1 MNAKRTLLATLM
13 SGLLATA
20 GQPALALDL
29 LGAYRIAADSDP
41 TLRAAAANR
50 DALLEADDQA
60 LAQVLPNI
68 GLSAGRTRTREK
80 IESTSSTI
88 FRNQTS
94 YFTTDRYSLELSQ
107 PLFRYD
113 RFIQLQQAD
122 SQVAQALANYSAAE
136 QDLIIRLAEGYFNVL
151 AAQDNLSFARAE
163 LEAIGRQLEQARERF
178 EVGLIAITDVHEAQ
192 ARYDLATSQE
202 IVAEN
207 ELDSAREALYE
218 ITGELNEPV
227 NALNDRMQLLYP
239 EPRDTATWVDR
250 ALDNNLNLIALQA
263 AVEAARQEVKRQRA
277 GHYPT
282 LDLVASHGNTDIG
295 GGSFGGRETTESAI
309 GIQAQI
315 PIFQGGAV
323 NSLTREAHYRFIE
336 SQEQFDQVR
345 RQTQRQTRDAYR
357 GVASGIA
364 QVRALEQALV
374 STETALEAA
383 ETGFEVGTRTIV
395 DVLDA
400 QRERFRAQRDLARAR
415 YDYLL
420 STLRL
425 KQAAGSL
432 GVDDLQA
439 INAWFQ

>member
-1 MNAKRTLLATLM
+1 MNPKRTLLATLM
-13 SGLLATA
+13 SGLLATT
-20 GQPALALDL
+20 GQPVLALDL

-41 TLRAAAANR
+41 ALRAAAANR

-60 LAQVLPNI
+60 LAQLLPNVGI
-68 GLSAGRTRTREK
+68 NGSLSRNRFDDLDTDNLSY
-80 IESTSSTI
+80 STDQIYTLTAT
-88 FRNQTS
+88 QT
-94 YFTTDRYSLELSQ
+94 
-107 PLFRYD
+107 LFRWD
-113 RFIQLQQAD
+113 QFVALDQAD
-122 SQVAQALANYSAAE
+122 NRVARALAEYSAAE
-136 QDLIIRLAEGYFNVL
+136 QALIIRLAEAYFNVL
-151 AAQDNLSFARAE
+151 AAQDNLAFARAE
-163 LEAIGRQLEQARERF
+163 LDAIGRQLEQARERF

-202 IVAEN
+202 IVAKN

-227 NALNDRMQLLYP
+227 NPLNDRMQLLYP

-250 ALDNNLNLIALQA
+250 ALENNLNLVALQA

-282 LDLVASHGNTDIG
+282 LDASASVSRRDQN
-295 GGSFGGRETTESAI
+295 FGGVFGLKRHDASI
-309 GIQAQI
+309 GVELNV
-315 PIFQGGAV
+315 PLFQGGAV
-323 NSLTREAHYRFIE
+323 NSRTREAHYRFIE
-336 SQEQFDQVR
+336 SQEQFDQAR

-432 GVDDLQA
+432 NADDLQA

>member
-13 SGLLATA
+13 GGLLA

-60 LAQVLPNI
+60 LARLLPNVGI
-68 GLSAGRTRTREK
+68 NGTYQ
-80 IESTSSTI
+80 
-88 FRNQTS
+88 RNRFDDRNTDQTS
-94 YFTTDRYSLELSQ
+94 YSTDEVYTLSATQ
-107 PLFRYD
+107 TLFRWD
-113 RFIQLQQAD
+113 QFVALDQAD
-122 SQVAQALANYSAAE
+122 SLVAQALANYSAAE

-227 NALNDRMQLLYP
+227 NPLNDRMQLLYP

-250 ALDNNLNLIALQA
+250 ALDNNLNLVALQA

-282 LDLVASHGNTDIG
+282 LDASAALTRRDQN
-295 GGSFGGRETTESAI
+295 FGGIAGVKRHDASI
-309 GIQAQI
+309 GLELNI
-315 PIFQGGAV
+315 PLFQGGAV

-439 INAWFQ
+439 INTWFQ

>member
-1 MNAKRTLLATLM
+1 MNPKRTLLATLM
-13 SGLLATA
+13 SGLLAS
-20 GQPALALDL
+20 QPALALDL
-29 LGAYRIAADSDP
+29 LGTYRIAADSDP

-60 LAQVLPNI
+60 LAQVLPSVGIN
-68 GLSAGRTRTREK
+68 GSYQ
-80 IESTSSTI
+80 
-88 FRNQTS
+88 RNRYDNRITDQTS
-94 YFTTDRYSLELSQ
+94 YSTDEVYTLSATQ
-107 PLFRYD
+107 TLFRWD
-113 RFIQLQQAD
+113 RFVALGQAD
-122 SQVAQALANYSAAE
+122 SLVAQALANYSAAE
-136 QDLIIRLAEGYFNVL
+136 QELIIRLAEGYFDVL
-151 AAQDNLSFARAE
+151 AAQDNLIFARAE
-163 LEAIGRQLEQARERF
+163 LDAIGRQLEQAKERF

-192 ARYDLATSQE
+192 ARYDLAVSQE
-202 IVAEN
+202 IVAVN

-218 ITGELNEPV
+218 ITGELHEPV
-227 NALNDRMQLLYP
+227 NPLNDQLQLLQP
-239 EPRDTATWVDR
+239 EPQQTGVWVEK
-250 ALDNNLNLIALQA
+250 ALENNLNLVALQA

-282 LDLVASHGNTDIG
+282 LDANASVSRRDQN
-295 GGSFGGRETTESAI
+295 FGGIASVKRHDASI
-309 GIQAQI
+309 GLELNI
-315 PIFQGGAV
+315 PLFQGGAV
-323 NSLTREAHYRFIE
+323 NSFTREAHYRFIE
-336 SQEQFDQVR
+336 SQEQLDQAR

-395 DVLDA
+395 DVLNV
-400 QRERFRAQRDLARAR
+400 QRERFLAQRDLARAR

-439 INAWFQ
+439 INVWFQ